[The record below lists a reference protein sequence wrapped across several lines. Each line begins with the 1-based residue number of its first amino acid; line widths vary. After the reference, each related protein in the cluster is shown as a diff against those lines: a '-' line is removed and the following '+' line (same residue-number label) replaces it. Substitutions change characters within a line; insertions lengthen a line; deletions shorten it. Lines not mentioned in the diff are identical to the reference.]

1 MTNSVIILTKLH
13 LQHLGTHWY
22 SAEYSHV
29 KTGKKDNRNRHHR
42 FVWTNGYILVRVY
55 KCRCFHLYFQTFKI
69 SSKKTPCDQWSRH
82 LYSYPPNSF
91 FKWVMSTPAFLSF
104 KACSNSLQW
113 KICNCCMLY
122 EISSEWLKLKSWEFC
137 HTLQNTHY
145 LILHVCLCKT
155 SQGMPFCCLS
165 LESQHVDHIP
175 PWLKICW
182 VETKLQASTDGTFCT
197 QVQNSKH
204 LCDKHEKIIFRV
216 NL

>member
-1 MTNSVIILTKLH
+1 MTNRIIILTKLP

-22 SAEYSHV
+22 SAVYSHG
-29 KTGKKDNRNRHHR
+29 KTGKKDNRTRHHH
-42 FVWTNGYILVRVY
+42 FIWTNGYVLVRVY
-55 KCRCFHLYFQTFKI
+55 EYRCFHLYFQTFKI
-69 SSKKTPCDQWSRH
+69 SNKKKPCDKWSRH
-82 LYSYPPNSF
+82 LYSNPPNDL
-91 FKWVMSTPAFLSF
+91 FKSVMSIPACLTFI
-104 KACSNSLQW
+104 ACFNSLQW
-113 KICNCCMLY
+113 KMYNCCMLY

-137 HTLQNTHY
+137 HTLKNIHC

-165 LESQHVDHIP
+165 LESQHNDYIP

-182 VETKLQASTDGTFCT
+182 METKLQASTDGIFCT

-204 LCDKHEKIIFRV
+204 LCYEHKKIILRV